1 MQLIDCDS
9 LETPSIAIVFNS
21 KFLFAIFLGGG
32 TVVPGTDYA
41 YSPAY
46 TQYGSAYGSYGYSA
60 AAGGLLS
67 K

>member
-1 MQLIDCDS
+1 MQLIDYDKVALQRC
-9 LETPSIAIVFNS
+9 LLIRNFSIA
-21 KFLFAIFLGGG
+21 LFSGGG

-46 TQYGSAYGSYGYSA
+46 TQYGSAYGSYGYSP